1 MKYRLVCLLFVCVFG
16 TTFCLTG
23 CKKEPEPAKP
33 HEIVKAVPDVEVPL
47 GDVDTDDSITD
58 KESLL
63 SAWQSVDHR
72 NLVCEG
78 NLYLDV
84 TASVPG
90 MDVMIPV
97 ELNLSLEQGF
107 GMAHGNM
114 TGKVTPPAGDVMTAD
129 TELYSDADTGMLYQN
144 GGNGWTVS
152 QATHGGV
159 LGFGDV
165 SRFSSDMF
173 ADAVY
178 SETDTNVLLSGR
190 LSDFGNLGRDLTSD
204 LIQLGNAGLSGVLSD
219 EEVAVIQDAMGNT
232 KVIFSFERDGRL
244 TGITLDGGFYEGVLE
259 SEHAV
264 NVSFSGSY
272 GFSRFGE
279 VSMEQVQVPDT
290 IK

>member
-23 CKKEPEPAKP
+23 CKKEPESVKT
-33 HEIVKAVPDVEVPL
+33 HEIVKTVPDVEVPL
-47 GDVDTDDSITD
+47 GDVDADDSIID

-63 SAWQSVDHR
+63 SAWQSVDHG

-84 TASVPG
+84 TASVSG

-97 ELNLSLEQGF
+97 ELNLSMEQGF

-114 TGKVTPPAGDVMTAD
+114 TGKITPPAGDVMTAD
-129 TELYSDADTGMLYQN
+129 TELYSDVDTGMLYQN

-165 SRFSSDMF
+165 SRFSPDMF
-173 ADAVY
+173 ENAVY

-190 LSDFGNLGRDLTSD
+190 LSDFGNLGRDLTND
-204 LIQLGNAGLSGVLSD
+204 LIQLGNAGLSGVLLD
-219 EEVAVIQDAMGNT
+219 EEVAAIQDAMGDT
-232 KVIFSFERDGRL
+232 KVVFSFERDGRL
-244 TGITLDGGFYEGVLE
+244 MGITLDGGSYEGILE
-259 SEHAV
+259 SAHAV
-264 NVSFSGSY
+264 SVSFSGSY

-279 VSMEQVQVPDT
+279 VSMERVQVPDM